1 MDVSKN
7 SMIQNIRNIAILAA
21 ADAGKTT
28 LTENFLFKAGSIK
41 KPGSVNNGTT
51 QTDSLNVEKERGI
64 SVRSANTS
72 FEWEN
77 VQINLIDTPG
87 HVDFSADVERIL
99 RAIDAAI
106 LVVSA
111 VEGIQAH
118 TETLWMALK
127 ANKIPCILFINK
139 IDRMGA
145 NTEKLLHEIHKE
157 FTPNTIILQQPIN
170 AGENNAYIQT
180 CWNAYLENEK
190 ITEAIASTDDD
201 LLEKYING
209 EKICFEEANQSLA
222 KAVHQCKLYPVLM
235 GSAKNG
241 IGIEELLTAVNLY
254 FPRPEGKA
262 ENELSALVYRIE
274 YDQTIGK
281 ISHVRIFE
289 GSIANRAFVNNA
301 SRNLKEKVTRIR
313 KQIKGKYED
322 VAQANAGD
330 VVGISGFNE
339 AQTGDVL
346 GKFTEFI
353 SPGISLRTPLLTVQ
367 LKAINDKDYAALAAA
382 LQELC
387 TEDPSLDFQWLKEEK
402 ELHVKI
408 MGWIQIEVL
417 ERIIEDRFQ
426 IKAKFENPTV
436 IYKETPSATAEGYV
450 RYWMPKPCWA
460 IMKFSIA
467 PGVSGSG
474 VQYISKLGV
483 NDVLQKYQNEVER
496 TIPIALQQ
504 GIKGWEVTD
513 IKITLIEGE
522 DHAMHTHPGDFVVAT
537 PMGIMDGLVNSGTT
551 LLEPML
557 SFRISATEDL
567 LGAITSDITQ
577 MRGNFESPDME
588 NGKFLLSGILPLAT
602 SLDYPVK
609 LSSRSGGKAKIS
621 TQFHS
626 YRECTDEQGVIRAFK
641 GISPLDTAKYILKA
655 RKALQ

>member
-1 MDVSKN
+1 MTIK
-7 SMIQNIRNIAILAA
+7 NIRNIGILAH

-28 LTENFLFKAGSIK
+28 VTEQFLFVSGTSK
-41 KPGSVNNGTT
+41 KLGSVDNGTT

-64 SVRSANTS
+64 SVRSSNTS
-72 FEWEN
+72 FEWEG
-77 VQINLIDTPG
+77 VRINLIDTPG
-87 HVDFSADVERIL
+87 HVDFSADVERNL
-99 RAIDAAI
+99 RVMDAAI

-118 TETLWMALK
+118 TETLWSALK
-127 ANKIPCILFINK
+127 SNSIPCIIFINK

-145 NTEKLLHEIHKE
+145 NTENVIREIYKE
-157 FTPNTIILQQPIN
+157 LTKQGILLQQTFDE
-170 AGENNAYIQT
+170 GGNNASVISD
-180 CWNAYLENEK
+180 WNAVNINEK
-190 ITEAIASTDDD
+190 IVETIASTDDS

-209 EKICFEEANQSLA
+209 TAIGFEEANQFLV
-222 KAVHQCKLYPVLM
+222 KAVHRCELYPVLM

-254 FPRPEGKA
+254 FPYPEGET

-274 YDQTIGK
+274 YDKTIGK

-289 GSIANRAFVNNA
+289 GSIANRALVNNS
-301 SRNLKEKVTRIR
+301 SRNLQEKVNRIR
-313 KQIKGKYED
+313 KQVKGKYED
-322 VAQANAGD
+322 VALAGAGD
-330 VVGISGFNE
+330 VVGICGFSN
-339 AQTGDVL
+339 AQSGDVL
-346 GKFTEFI
+346 GKFSDLI
-353 SPGISLRTPLLTVQ
+353 PAGICLRMPLLTVQ
-367 LKAINDKDYAALAAA
+367 LKAVNDKDYAALAAA

-417 ERIIEDRFQ
+417 ERMIEDRFQ
-426 IKAKFENPTV
+426 IRAKFENPTV
-436 IYKETPSATAEGYV
+436 IYKETPSTTAEGYV

-460 IMKFSIA
+460 ILKFRIE
-467 PGVSGSG
+467 PGERSSG
-474 VQYISKLGV
+474 VKYESKIGV

-496 TIPIALQQ
+496 TIQVALQQ

-522 DHAMHTHPGDFVVAT
+522 DHEMHTHPGDFVVAT
-537 PMGIMDGLVNSGTT
+537 PMGIMDGLVNSGTC
-551 LLEPML
+551 LLEPMI
-557 SFRISATEDL
+557 SFKISASDDL
-567 LGAITSDITQ
+567 LGNITSDITQ
-577 MRGNFESPDME
+577 MRGNFESPVME
-588 NGKFLLSGILPLAT
+588 NGRFMLCGILPLAT

-609 LSSRSGGKAKIS
+609 LSSRSGGKAKIA

-626 YRECTDEQGVIRAFK
+626 YRECSDDEGVIRDFK